1 MRRDLGCHW
10 GIGGYAGIISSVA
23 ESNSGPTE
31 DRASCLSK
39 GRTSQPPT
47 IQEASNMEDFGSG
60 DTDMASPPS
69 TFGASSSSSSAPQ
82 APTNQ
87 APSHSQPQSQS
98 HATESQLAETKST
111 KPKTRK
117 HVRDGYVYQPYDT
130 YTHSSKDTLDFD
142 GEFLP
147 SSKNN
152 NSTNKDSHDH
162 QASATRILELRGL
175 ERRIVQLLETAG
187 QAIQILSGDPEDDE
201 NDEAGQRLLSA
212 TSLQPAERNAMVKAY
227 ADEKAQKFETLAAGY
242 ATLVN
247 EIQSGLRRQFH
258 YLTKAGISSSQVPFK
273 NVVYGEEK
281 ELETW
286 LNAVDVL
293 KDSADRLI
301 GNVEQELL
309 KPQESAGQS
318 EPGTSHEKK

>member
-1 MRRDLGCHW
+1 MD
-10 GIGGYAGIISSVA
+10 
-23 ESNSGPTE
+23 
-31 DRASCLSK
+31 
-39 GRTSQPPT
+39 
-47 IQEASNMEDFGSG
+47 DFGSG

-69 TFGASSSSSSAPQ
+69 TFTASSSSSSTSAAPVDGH
-82 APTNQ
+82 NQ
-87 APSHSQPQSQS
+87 APSESQSQS
-98 HATESQLAETKST
+98 QSQSDATAESRSAPTQST

-117 HVRDGYVYQPYDT
+117 IVRDGYVYQPYDT
-130 YTHSSKDTLDFD
+130 YTHSSKDALDFD

-147 SSKNN
+147 SSHNIQ
-152 NSTNKDSHDH
+152 DSHDH

-187 QAIQILSGDPEDDE
+187 QAIQILSGDPEEDE
-201 NDEAGQRLLSA
+201 NDEAGKRLLSA
-212 TSLQPAERNAMVKAY
+212 TSLQPAERNALIKAY
-227 ADEKAQKFETLAAGY
+227 ADEKSQKFETLAAGY

-293 KDSADRLI
+293 KDSANRLI
-301 GNVEQELL
+301 ENVEHELL
-309 KPQESAGQS
+309 TPQESTGVGAG
-318 EPGTSHEKK
+318 PGTSH

>member
-1 MRRDLGCHW
+1 
-10 GIGGYAGIISSVA
+10 
-23 ESNSGPTE
+23 
-31 DRASCLSK
+31 
-39 GRTSQPPT
+39 
-47 IQEASNMEDFGSG
+47 MENFGSG

-69 TFGASSSSSSAPQ
+69 TFAASSSSSAPQ
-82 APTNQ
+82 EHGHNNQ
-87 APSHSQPQSQS
+87 APSSSQAPTRSHVAESQS
-98 HATESQLAETKST
+98 ADSKPT

-117 HVRDGYVYQPYDT
+117 QVNDGYVYQPYDT
-130 YTHSSKDTLDFD
+130 YTHSTKDTLDFD

-147 SSKNN
+147 SSKGHQ
-152 NSTNKDSHDH
+152 DSHDH

-201 NDEAGQRLLSA
+201 SDEAGKRLLSA
-212 TSLQPAERNAMVKAY
+212 TSLQLSERNAMIKAY
-227 ADEKAQKFETLAAGY
+227 ADEKSQKFETLAAGY

-301 GNVEQELL
+301 ENVEKELL
-309 KPQESAGQS
+309 KPQEESAASGS
-318 EPGTSHEKK
+318 GPGTSH